1 MERATVAKDGWR
13 KSRSFFN
20 AITIEPVY
28 LLFVFSLGLND
39 IVMQSLYINKV
50 CNVNLGFGKDICAKI
65 MLHKEEQIEVQ
76 KYVSML
82 TAYKGILQAIP
93 AILYSIFAGP
103 WSDTYGRKPLI
114 FLAAFGYIF
123 NNAVFLLNSP
133 GAPLYELKAEYL
145 FIEVCC
151 HEV

>member
-1 MERATVAKDGWR
+1 MEGATEERDAWR
-13 KSRSFFN
+13 KGRSFFN
-20 AITIEPVY
+20 AVTIEPVY
-28 LLFVFSLGLND
+28 LLFVFTLGLND

-50 CNVNLGFGKDICAKI
+50 CNVNLALGKDICTNI
-65 MLHKEEQIEVQ
+65 MHHKEEQIEVQ

-82 TAYKGILQAIP
+82 QAYKGILQAIP
-93 AILYSIFAGP
+93 AIVYSVFAGP

-114 FLAAFGYIF
+114 ILAAFGYVF
-123 NNAVFLLNSP
+123 NNAVFMLNSP

-145 FIEVCC
+145 FFEVCC